1 MYLLQTS
8 QPSLN
13 AAEQNNLTKKQ
24 SHLIGLMLG
33 QYEIVSLVGKGGMAT
48 VYRGVQKSI
57 SRTVAI
63 KILPRNF
70 THDDTF
76 MNRFRREAETV
87 AQLEHPHIMPIYD
100 YGEYDDMP
108 YIVMRY
114 VDGGSVHDRIRKN
127 DLTFDEIAQIIR
139 QVGSA
144 LDYAHKH
151 QVLHRDVKP
160 SNVLLDSHGNA
171 YLTDF
176 GLARLGEGTNSLT
189 GSNIVGTPAYMAPE
203 QAEQGPQAP
212 PMDIYSLG
220 VTLYEMLTGQIPF
233 TAETPIAQILMHVQR
248 PVPSV
253 RVVNPSV
260 PIEADQ
266 VVKRSMAKRPSDR
279 YSTATLL
286 AEALEAGLLQ
296 REPAHESEADT
307 IMSPGTR
314 SQLPDVDFIV
324 ESDPITERMERAPE
338 APTPPFIRPLIDT
351 STPGSQK
358 TEVLPYAPHRRR
370 VITRR
375 QAIIG
380 LISLAVLV
388 IVGSV
393 IAASRGG
400 GGPATPTTIAAI
412 PSTTSDNVAV
422 IPSETN
428 EPTITEPPTE
438 TTTESATITASPTT
452 EVTQPPT
459 EEVTPTAE
467 ISPTSM
473 PPIIVQSGTDMI
485 LIPESPFMMGS
496 RVGLQDEGPVH
507 EVFLDSYYIDRN
519 EVTIGGY
526 KHCVDAGA
534 CPVPEVV
541 RSRTRF
547 IYYGPP
553 EYDVYPVA
561 NVTWQ
566 EAEAFCEWRGS
577 NLPTEAQWEKA
588 ARWDNDNKEAR
599 EFPWGTNA
607 VDGFFLN
614 FGGTRIGDT
623 TGVGKYPPGRS
634 WYGVNDMSGNVA
646 EWVYDWFSE
655 DFYSITPYA
664 NPIGPESGIEKV
676 YRGGSYA
683 SFGAELRSAARQHG
697 DPDTRNEA
705 VGFRCAYN
713 PNGFPMP

>member
-1 MYLLQTS
+1 
-8 QPSLN
+8 
-13 AAEQNNLTKKQ
+13 
-24 SHLIGLMLG
+24 
-33 QYEIVSLVGKGGMAT
+33 
-48 VYRGVQKSI
+48 
-57 SRTVAI
+57 
-63 KILPRNF
+63 
-70 THDDTF
+70 
-76 MNRFRREAETV
+76 
-87 AQLEHPHIMPIYD
+87 
-100 YGEYDDMP
+100 
-108 YIVMRY
+108 
-114 VDGGSVHDRIRKN
+114 
-127 DLTFDEIAQIIR
+127 
-139 QVGSA
+139 
-144 LDYAHKH
+144 
-151 QVLHRDVKP
+151 
-160 SNVLLDSHGNA
+160 
-171 YLTDF
+171 
-176 GLARLGEGTNSLT
+176 
-189 GSNIVGTPAYMAPE
+189 
-203 QAEQGPQAP
+203 
-212 PMDIYSLG
+212 
-220 VTLYEMLTGQIPF
+220 MLTGQIPF

-253 RVVNPSV
+253 RIHNPSV

-296 REPAHESEADT
+296 REPTREGPDDDT
-307 IMSPGTR
+307 VMSPGTR
-314 SQLPDVDFIV
+314 QKLDIDFVV
-324 ESDPITERMERAPE
+324 ESDPATERMVRAPE
-338 APTPPFIRPLIDT
+338 APTPPFIRPLVETD
-351 STPGSQK
+351 TPGPHK
-358 TEVLPYAPHRRR
+358 TEVLPYAPRRR
-370 VITRR
+370 IVISRR

-388 IVGSV
+388 VVGSV
-393 IAASRGG
+393 IAASRRS

-412 PSTTSDNVAV
+412 PSTTDESVAV
-422 IPSETN
+422 IPSATDEVTV
-428 EPTITEPPTE
+428 TEPPTE
-438 TTTESATITASPTT
+438 ATTESPTITASPTT
-452 EVTQPPT
+452 PPT
-459 EEVTPTAE
+459 EPPTQDVTPTAE
-467 ISPTSM
+467 ISPTPM
-473 PPIIVQSGTDMI
+473 PLIIVQSGTDMV
-485 LIPESPFMMGS
+485 LIPEGPFMMGS

-534 CPVPEVV
+534 CAVPEVV

-553 EYDVYPVA
+553 EYDVYPIV

-566 EAEAFCEWRGS
+566 EAETFCEWRGS

-588 ARWDNDNKEAR
+588 ARWDADAKEAR

-614 FGGTRIGDT
+614 FGGSRFGDT
-623 TGVGKYPPGRS
+623 VGVGRYPPGRS

-655 DFYSITPYA
+655 DFYSITPYT
-664 NPIGPESGIEKV
+664 NPIGPETGTEKV
-676 YRGGSYA
+676 FRGGSYA

-697 DPDTRNEA
+697 DPDSRNEA